1 MKVDVQAGESS
12 SPRCAKNRAL
22 CKELFMLCD
31 LTDRKK
37 KKVRKIIRWII
48 LMEQSWVEL
57 CKYKLEYLV
66 LAISRELH

>member
-1 MKVDVQAGESS
+1 MKVDVQAGDSS

-37 KKVRKIIRWII
+37 KRRENYT
-48 LMEQSWVEL
+48 LDYLNGTEL
-57 CKYKLEYLV
+57 GRTL
-66 LAISRELH
+66 

>member
-1 MKVDVQAGESS
+1 MQVIIFLVGGGRGRGRVKVDVQAGESS

-37 KKVRKIIRWII
+37 KSPENYT
-48 LMEQSWVEL
+48 LDYLNGTEL
-57 CKYKLEYLV
+57 GRTL
-66 LAISRELH
+66 